1 VSDRILIIDDSPE
14 IQALAKVRLGKE
26 NYAVH
31 CANDGV
37 SGIVLAR
44 ELRPDVI
51 LLDVD
56 MPHRDGFSVCA
67 DLKMDPE
74 TRDIPVIFLS
84 GVATT
89 EDKIRGLDLGA
100 TDYISKPF
108 DPAELL
114 ARVRSTLRT
123 RYLVKLLAEKAM
135 IDGLTGLWNRSYLDI
150 RIAAELSAARRNET
164 PLSCIMADVDNFKKL
179 NDAYGHHFGD
189 EVLREIACLFSGLC
203 GDKGTVCRFGGEEF
217 TVLLADMELPAAAA
231 LADRL
236 RIAIEIRSFFVRE
249 QQVRITCSFGVADL
263 GENPPPTILESA
275 DEALYNAK
283 RAGRNRVEVSSSDA
297 VLA

>member
-1 VSDRILIIDDSPE
+1 MSDRILIIDDSPE
-14 IQALAKVRLGKE
+14 IQAIAKVRLAKE

-44 ELRPDVI
+44 ELRPDLI

-56 MPHRDGFSVCA
+56 MPHRDGFAVCT

-123 RYLVKLLAEKAM
+123 QYLVKLLAEKAM
-135 IDGLTGLWNRSYLDI
+135 IDGLTGLWNRSYLDV

-164 PLSCIMADVDNFKKL
+164 PLACIMADVDNFKKL
-179 NDAYGHHFGD
+179 NDTYGHHFGD
-189 EVLREIACLFSGLC
+189 EVLRELACLF
-203 GDKGTVCRFGGEEF
+203 T
-217 TVLLADMELPAAAA
+217 
-231 LADRL
+231 
-236 RIAIEIRSFFVRE
+236 
-249 QQVRITCSFGVADL
+249 
-263 GENPPPTILESA
+263 
-275 DEALYNAK
+275 
-283 RAGRNRVEVSSSDA
+283 RN
-297 VLA
+297 